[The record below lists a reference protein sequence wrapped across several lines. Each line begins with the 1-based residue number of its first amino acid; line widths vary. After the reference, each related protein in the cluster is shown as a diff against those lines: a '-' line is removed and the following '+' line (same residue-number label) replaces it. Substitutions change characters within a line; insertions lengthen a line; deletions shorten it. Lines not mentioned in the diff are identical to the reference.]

1 MKFKVGTRGS
11 QLAIVQCKAFL
22 QDLGFH
28 THDYDLVVIKTTG
41 DVRQEERFTEMGV
54 KGIFTKELDEALL
67 RKEIHFAVHSFKDL
81 PSQLHPDIHLVAVS
95 PCLDARDAFVSKKYA
110 SIDDLPPGAVIGS
123 SSVRRHA
130 QISAHRPDLI
140 VKELR
145 GNVETRI
152 RKMKDGEYDA
162 VLLAAAGLKR
172 IGQENEIRS
181 FLDPK
186 KFVPCV
192 GQGILAVTSL
202 KSNTDVEKV
211 LKKKR
216 NFDAMSIALLL
227 HDFMVKAQG
236 GCSVP
241 LGCYLEAKTDIID
254 MWGYLSDPQGKQVIL
269 EHVSLASDQKF
280 LIVNKLL
287 EKMEK
292 KGFRELL
299 KSNHDS
305 QSSTQK

>member
-28 THDYDLVVIKTTG
+28 ANDYELVVIKTTG

-81 PSQLHPDIHLVAVS
+81 PSQLHDEIHLIAVS
-95 PCLDARDAFVSKKYA
+95 PCLDPRDAFVSKKYA
-110 SIDDLPPGAVIGS
+110 SIDDLPEGAIIGS

-130 QISAHRPDLI
+130 QIKVHRPDVV

-152 RKMKDGEYDA
+152 RKMKEGQYDA
-162 VLLAAAGLKR
+162 VILAASGLKR

-192 GQGILAVTSL
+192 GQGILAITSL
-202 KSNTDVEKV
+202 KSNLDVEKV

-216 NFDAMSIALLL
+216 NFEAMSSALIL

-241 LGCYLEAKTDIID
+241 LGCHLEVKTDIIE
-254 MWGYLSDPQGKQVIL
+254 MWGYLSDPLGTRVIL

-292 KGFRELL
+292 QGFKELIQENRERIS
-299 KSNHDS
+299 K
-305 QSSTQK
+305 